1 MAVLH
6 THEFGD
12 PTSDPLLAV
21 HGVTGHGRRYR
32 RLAEESLSHRR
43 TVAVDL
49 RGHGRSTYDGPWSIP
64 QHVADLVDTLD
75 SYGLGAVDVV
85 GHSYG
90 GAIALALL
98 VAAPDRVRR
107 LVLLD
112 PALAQSG
119 EKTSQAATNTIDDPG
134 WATVE
139 QATIARNAGL
149 GDEINPGVV
158 EDIAE
163 HLVEGQDGR
172 FRFRFHKPAVVTAWG
187 EVCTPLPDEI
197 HVVPALLVV
206 ADRAELVTPDI
217 EAGLVALFGGQLDVV
232 HLDSGHMLY
241 WDRFDETAAAI
252 TSFLN

>member
-1 MAVLH
+1 MAALH
-6 THEFGD
+6 AHEFGD
-12 PTSDPLLAV
+12 PTGVPLLAV

-32 RLAEESLSHRR
+32 RLAEEALPRRR
-43 TVAVDL
+43 TLAVDL
-49 RGHGRSTYDGPWSIP
+49 RGHGRSTNDGPWSIP
-64 QHVADLVDTLD
+64 QHVADCVDTLD
-75 SYGLGAVDVV
+75 SYGLGAVDVI

-119 EKTSQAATNTIDDPG
+119 ERASQLAMQTINDPG
-134 WATVE
+134 WLTVE
-139 QATIARNAGL
+139 EATIARNAGL

-163 HLVEGQDGR
+163 HLVEGEDGR

-187 EVCTPLPDEI
+187 EVCTPLPDQLQA
-197 HVVPALLVV
+197 VSALLVV
-206 ADRAELVTPDI
+206 ADRAELVSPDI

-232 HLDSGHMLY
+232 HLDCGHMLY
-241 WDRFDETAAAI
+241 WERFDETAAAI
-252 TSFLN
+252 TSFLT

>member
-12 PTSDPLLAV
+12 PSGVPLLAV

-32 RLAEESLSHRR
+32 RLAEEALPGRR
-43 TVAVDL
+43 TLAVDL

-64 QHVADLVDTLD
+64 QHVADIVDTLD
-75 SYGLGAVDVV
+75 SCGMGAIDVI

-98 VAAPDRVRR
+98 IAAPDRVRR

-119 EKTSQAATNTIDDPG
+119 ERASQLATHTIDDPG

-139 QATIARNAGL
+139 EATIARNAGL

-158 EDIAE
+158 EDIAD
-163 HLVEGQDGR
+163 HLVGGEDGR
-172 FRFRFHKPAVVTAWG
+172 FRFRYHKPAVVTAWG
-187 EVCTPLPDEI
+187 EVCTPLPDELEA
-197 HVVPALLVV
+197 VPALLVV
-206 ADRAELVTPDI
+206 ADRAELVSPEI
-217 EAGLVALFGGQLDVV
+217 EAGLVELFGGTLDVV

-252 TSFLN
+252 ASFLS

>member
-6 THEFGD
+6 THSFGD
-12 PTSDPLLAV
+12 PTGVPLLAV

-32 RLAEESLSHRR
+32 RLAEEALHGWR

-75 SYGLGAVDVV
+75 SYELGAVDVI

-98 VAAPDRVRR
+98 AAAPDRVRR

-119 EKTSQAATNTIDDPG
+119 DWASQAAIQTINDRG

-139 QATIARNAGL
+139 EATVARNAGL
-149 GDEINPGVV
+149 GDEVNPGVA

-163 HLVEGQDGR
+163 HLVEGEDGR
-172 FRFRFHKPAVVTAWG
+172 FRFRYHKPAVVTAWG
-187 EVCTPLPDEI
+187 EVCSPLPDALRA
-197 HVVPALLVV
+197 VPALLVV
-206 ADRAELVTPDI
+206 ADRAELVSPEI
-217 EAGLVALFGGQLDVV
+217 EAGLVALFGGQLDVL

-241 WDRFDETAAAI
+241 WERFDETAVAV
-252 TSFLN
+252 TSFLS